1 MMVVVATAQIHHTIT
16 ELVSLVS
23 VVVVVVVVMVLWR

>member
-1 MMVVVATAQIHHTIT
+1 MVVVATAQMHHTIT

-23 VVVVVVVVMVLWR
+23 VVVVLVLVLVLWR